1 MTDSRKYKI
10 PEFIFVIL
18 IFIGCIIFFG
28 FYYRYHLFFTEQLQI
43 FLLTFDQF
51 LSYLSRPAFLSSY
64 IGDFLTQF
72 YYLQGGGAIVISASL
87 FVLWLISRQLVRRI
101 YPGNKSLLLPL
112 LPVVVSWIALCDPE
126 FPVSN
131 VISLIISVACTLIY
145 LSLSSTKTRILMGI
159 ILTPVLYI
167 IAGSSFYILTAT
179 GICYEILQ
187 KENRA
192 RFLYAILFIAAAI
205 FSPLGT
211 KEAYLLTTWQTYSYL
226 SEMTRTPSFVQY
238 LPMLTVICLILFSLI
253 LNKYFFKTSTFFD
266 LSSRIISLFIILLIG
281 IWQTADFTSEK
292 IFRLDFEATHNRW
305 GKVYD
310 LSSRY
315 RMRNNLSAYYTNM
328 ALSKL
333 GIMSDSLMNYY
344 QPAATG
350 LFIPVNANENYMTIA
365 FSNEVYWQLGD
376 VNASQHSALL
386 GMVFSPRAKNSRL
399 MKRLIEINIVN
410 SEYAAA
416 EKFIGILEK
425 TMFHRKWATEK
436 RKYLFNEDACL
447 HSKWISEKRAII
459 PSTDLL
465 KKSNEYIKTL
475 RMLIDNQPGNR
486 MAVDYLLCFHLLS
499 KDIGSFLT
507 DFEKYF
513 PPDMSPVLPKV
524 YQEGLLISIGSGKKS
539 PGDFSRFRF
548 NNEIIREFA
557 EYTRKYEE
565 NNGRGGALFSKYG
578 KTYWFYYHFATLKI
592 K

>member
-1 MTDSRKYKI
+1 MNDSGKYKI
-10 PEFIFVIL
+10 PEFIFVVL

-28 FYYRYHLFFTEQLQI
+28 FYYQYHLFFTEQLQI
-43 FLLTFDQF
+43 FSLTFDQF
-51 LSYLSRPAFLSSY
+51 LSYLSKPAFLSSY

-72 YYLQGGGAIVISASL
+72 YYLQGGGAIVISVSL
-87 FVLWLISRQLVRRI
+87 FALWLISGQLIRRVS
-101 YPGNKSLLLPL
+101 PGNKSLLFPL
-112 LPVVVSWIALCDPE
+112 IPVVVSWIALCDPE

-145 LSLSSTKTRILMGI
+145 LSLRFTRTRILMGI

-167 IAGSSFYILTAT
+167 TAGSSFYILTAT

-205 FSPLGT
+205 FFPLDA
-211 KEAYLLTTWQTYSYL
+211 KEGYLLTTWQTYSYL

-238 LPMLTVICLILFSLI
+238 LPMLSVICLIISALL
-253 LNKYFFKTSTFFD
+253 LNKYIFKTSTFFD
-266 LSSRIISLFIILLIG
+266 LLSRILSLFIILLIG

-292 IFRLDFEATHNRW
+292 IFRLDFEAAHNQW
-305 GKVYD
+305 GKVYE
-310 LSSRY
+310 LSGRY

-333 GIMSDSLMNYY
+333 GIMADSLMNYY

-365 FSNEVYWQLGD
+365 FSSEVYWQLGD

-410 SEYAAA
+410 REYGAA

-425 TMFHRKWATEK
+425 TMFHSKWATEK
-436 RKYLFNEDACL
+436 RKYLFNEVACL

-459 PSTDLL
+459 PSMDLL

-475 RMLIDNQPGNR
+475 RMLADNHPGNR

-499 KDIGSFLT
+499 KDIPGFTS
-507 DFEKYF
+507 DFEKYYT
-513 PPDMSPVLPKV
+513 PDMDPILPEV
-524 YQEGLLISIGSGKKS
+524 YQEGLLISLGSGKKS
-539 PGDFSRFRF
+539 PGDFSKFRF
-548 NNEIIREFA
+548 NNEVLRSFA

-565 NNGRGGALFSKYG
+565 NNGRGGALFNKYG
-578 KTYWFYYHFATLKI
+578 KTYWFYYHFAKMKTE
-592 K
+592 